1 MNSDQQG
8 KARWMRDEREASALK
23 PEPVLCLPRGS
34 FRTPPLKPQG
44 ARHVGLKR
52 PETRRNV
59 SLGNKSK
66 CPEKEAVKIGHT
78 KSKHH
83 LSRSHFNS
91 QFWGLLGTSLM
102 AKTLL
107 SQYRGPGFNPWSG
120 N

>member
-1 MNSDQQG
+1 
-8 KARWMRDEREASALK
+8 MRDEREASVLK

-59 SLGNKSK
+59 SLRNESK

-91 QFWGLLGTSLM
+91 QFWGL
-102 AKTLL
+102 
-107 SQYRGPGFNPWSG
+107 P
-120 N
+120 